1 MRILLFCATGMVGS
15 AALLE
20 CLDDPRVERVLSVAR
35 RPCGLRHDKL
45 EEQLHPDLADVA
57 ALSPRWEG
65 LDACLFCLG
74 VSAAGLDE
82 AAYTRI
88 THDLTL
94 AVARAL
100 LERSPQA
107 SFCYVS
113 GQGTDST
120 EHGRAMWAR
129 VKGRTENNLLK
140 LPFRGAWMFRPGVI
154 LPRRGVRS
162 RTRLYQAFY
171 STLGWTLPLLRRLAP
186 GQIVDSAQL
195 GRALLRAARTGAGN
209 AVLEPPDILILA
221 REESQQREAAC
232 SSS

>member
-1 MRILLFCATGMVGS
+1 MRILLFGATGMVGS

-20 CLDDPRVERVLSVAR
+20 CLDDPRVESVLSVTR
-35 RPCGLRHDKL
+35 RSGGLRHPKL
-45 EEQLHPDLADVA
+45 EEQVHADVTDVA

-65 LDACLFCLG
+65 VDACLFCLG

-82 AAYTRI
+82 ASYTRI

-94 AVARAL
+94 SVAQAL

-120 EHGRAMWAR
+120 ERGRVLWAR
-129 VKGRTENNLLK
+129 VKGRTENDLLR

-154 LPRRGVRS
+154 IPRRGVRS

-186 GQIVDSAQL
+186 GQVVDSVEL
-195 GRALLRAARTGAGN
+195 GRALLRAARLGA
-209 AVLEPPDILILA
+209 AHPVLEPVDIRNLA
-221 REESQQREAAC
+221 HEEMREAAC